1 MSLVR
6 IHIAEQQRGS
16 YYYQQFPEPPSSL
29 YFSCRN
35 SQTEQLLADVQAA
48 ETVRLVKR

>member
-16 YYYQQFPEPPSSL
+16 YYYQQFPEPP
-29 YFSCRN
+29 FGN
-35 SQTEQLLADVQAA
+35 KAPAVTGVGTA
-48 ETVRLVKR
+48 